1 MKKYNVAIC
10 GATGAVGETMLKVLQ
25 ERNFP
30 VRIMK
35 LLASY
40 RSVDKKYKF
49 CNQDVLVEELTK
61 DSFKDIEIALFSMG
75 TELSKEFAPIA
86 VENGATVIDNSS
98 AFRMDKSVPLV
109 VPEVNPQD
117 VLWHKGIIAN
127 PNCSTIIMVLAIN
140 PIHKVS
146 KIKRLV
152 TSTYQ
157 AVSGTGKK
165 AIEELRE
172 QSRAFLD
179 GEKVISEVYP
189 VHIAFNVLP
198 HIDDFYE
205 DGYTKE
211 EMKMVHETHKIIG
224 DNSIKITTTSVRVPV
239 FTSHSLSINLELESK
254 LTREDVRGILNR
266 APGVKVMDDPGNL
279 IYPTV
284 LNSSG
289 NDLVYIGR
297 IREDNSIENG
307 INLWVV
313 SDQLRKGAA
322 TNAIEIAELLI
333 EKGLI

>member
-30 VRIMK
+30 VEKLK

-40 RSVDKKYKF
+40 RSTGKKYKF
-49 CNQDVLVEELTK
+49 LNKDIMVEESTE
-61 DSFKDIEIALFSMG
+61 DSFKETEIALFSIEA
-75 TELSKEFAPIA
+75 ELSKEFAPMA
-86 VENGATVIDNSS
+86 VENGAIVIDNSS
-98 AFRMDKSVPLV
+98 AFRMDKDVPLV

-117 VLWHKGIIAN
+117 VLWHNGIISN
-127 PNCSTIIMVLAIN
+127 PNCSTIVMVVAIN

-146 KIKRLV
+146 KIKRIV

-157 AVSGTGKK
+157 AVSGTGRE
-165 AIEELRE
+165 AIEELEE
-172 QSRAFLD
+172 QSRAVLD

-189 VHIAFNVLP
+189 VQIAFNVLP

-224 DNSIKITTTSVRVPV
+224 DNSIRITATAVRVPV
-239 FTSHSLSINLELESK
+239 FTSHSLSVNLELESK
-254 LTREDVRGILNR
+254 LTKDDVLKILSE
-266 APGVKVMDDPGNL
+266 APGVKVMDDPKNL
-279 IYPTV
+279 IYPTTI
-284 LNSSG
+284 NSSG
-289 NDLVYIGR
+289 NDLVYVGR
-297 IREDNSIENG
+297 IREDDSVENG
-307 INLWVV
+307 LNLWIV

-322 TNAIEIAELLI
+322 TNAIQIAELLI
-333 EKGLI
+333 EKNII